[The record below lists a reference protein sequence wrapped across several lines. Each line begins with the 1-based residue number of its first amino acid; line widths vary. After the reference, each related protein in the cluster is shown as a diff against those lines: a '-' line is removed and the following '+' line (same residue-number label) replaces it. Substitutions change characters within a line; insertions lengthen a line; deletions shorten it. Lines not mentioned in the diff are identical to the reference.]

1 VFARRPDGDLQFRF
15 VPDCFN
21 AGLECGIL
29 LQTCLVFAM
38 PTQAKPGDCDDKN
51 QHKDGERSPKS
62 ALFAD
67 VAHVRFLPLFVFR
80 LHRYAVHFETVP
92 LGLVLENS
100 IREPHAAPGGRRG
113 TLTNTGQEDDMVRS
127 TQKQKLFNGR
137 DFSWMQFNRRVLEE
151 AEDGAN
157 PLLERVKFLAITGS
171 NLDEYVEIRQ
181 AGLMQRIEDGYREQ
195 GYDGLRPDESLATL
209 TAEIQR
215 FVADQYR
222 CWNDHLLP
230 TLRKQ
235 NVRLLEW
242 NDLNEEQRAF
252 AQSYFQREVDP
263 LLTPIA
269 IDPAHPF
276 PRVLNKALC
285 LALLLRRKRKTSGP
299 LVLGV
304 VTVPR
309 ALPRF
314 VRLPAAEGVFDYLLL
329 HELIAQ
335 NLGGMY
341 RGYEVVARA
350 GFRVTRNSNLYFE
363 EEEARSLLETIR
375 VELHNRRKGDA
386 VRLEI
391 EADADAEIIERLRV
405 NFELDEDQVFRC
417 DGPLNLSR
425 LMFLYGDVARPD
437 LKFPAFTPRPFQ
449 LARNAHDIYDEL
461 RHRDILLHHPYD
473 SYDTVVEFIENAAI
487 DPAVVTMKQTLY
499 RTSENSPMFQALT
512 DAAATKET
520 TLVVEL
526 MARFDEA
533 SNIRWARSMEDA
545 GVQVFHGVVGLKTH
559 CKLAMLVRRDEDG
572 VTRRYCHLGTGNYNP
587 VTARFYTDLSLLTCD
602 PQITERVHMV
612 FNYLTAHAEINDYS
626 PLLVAPLTMAESFL
640 GLIRR
645 EMDHAKAGRPA
656 HIVAKMN
663 ALLEPSVIEAL
674 YAASQAGVE
683 IDLII
688 RGLCI
693 LRPGVKGLSENIRV
707 RSIVGRFLE
716 HSRIFHFA
724 NGGNDEIY
732 LGSADWMPRNLFE
745 RCEVVFPVR
754 DAAALARIHDEILPA
769 YLADTTK
776 ARLQQADG
784 TYVRAS
790 KVLKDAPAFSSQDFL
805 MQLAEGKADLD
816 AIPKPGT
823 VAVLA
828 AKTARPKAHRPRAA
842 AKKAHAAD

>member
-1 VFARRPDGDLQFRF
+1 
-15 VPDCFN
+15 
-21 AGLECGIL
+21 
-29 LQTCLVFAM
+29 M
-38 PTQAKPGDCDDKN
+38 
-51 QHKDGERSPKS
+51 
-62 ALFAD
+62 
-67 VAHVRFLPLFVFR
+67 
-80 LHRYAVHFETVP
+80 
-92 LGLVLENS
+92 
-100 IREPHAAPGGRRG
+100 
-113 TLTNTGQEDDMVRS
+113 
-127 TQKQKLFNGR
+127 FNGR

-151 AEDGAN
+151 AEDPAN
-157 PLLERVKFLAITGS
+157 PVLERVKFLAITGS

-181 AGLMQRIEDGYREQ
+181 AGLMQRIEDGYREP
-195 GYDGLRPDESLATL
+195 GYDGLRPDESLAEL
-209 TAEIQR
+209 TVEIHG
-215 FVADQYR
+215 FVDTQYR
-222 CWNDHLLP
+222 CWNEHLLP
-230 TLRKQ
+230 ELRKQ
-235 NVRLLEW
+235 GVRLLEW
-242 NDLNEEQRAF
+242 EELNEEARAF

-269 IDPAHPF
+269 IDPSHPF

-285 LALLLRRKRKTSGP
+285 LALLLRRKRKSSGP
-299 LVLGV
+299 QVLGV

-314 VRLPAAEGVFDYLLL
+314 VRLPSPDGAYDYLLL
-329 HELIAQ
+329 QDLIAQ

-341 RGYEVVARA
+341 RGYEVLAHTA
-350 GFRVTRNSNLYFE
+350 FRVTRNSNLYFE

-391 EADADAEIIERLRV
+391 ESGADPEIVERLRI
-405 NFELDEDQVFRC
+405 NFELDDNQVFRG
-417 DGPLNLSR
+417 DGPVNLSR
-425 LMFLYGDVARPD
+425 LMFLYTDVRRPE
-437 LKFPAFTPRPFQ
+437 LKFPPFTPKPLHLSRKST
-449 LARNAHDIYDEL
+449 DIFDEL

-473 SYDTVVEFIENAAI
+473 SYDPVVDFIQQGAH

-499 RTSENSPMFQALT
+499 RTSEDSPVFQALI
-512 DAAATKET
+512 DAAATKEA

-612 FNYLTAHAEINDYS
+612 FNYLTAHAEIDDYR

-645 EMDHAKAGRPA
+645 EIDHANAGRPA

-674 YAASQAGVE
+674 YLASQAGVE

-693 LRPGVKGLSENIRV
+693 LRPGLPGLSERIRV

-724 NGGNDEIY
+724 NGGDDEIY

-754 DAAALARIHDEILPA
+754 DAAAKTRIHDEILPA
-769 YLADTTK
+769 YLADTVK
-776 ARLQQADG
+776 ARIQQPYG
-784 TYVRAS
+784 SYLRAS
-790 KVLKDAPAFSSQDFL
+790 KIDKDAPVFSSQDFL
-805 MQLAEGKADLD
+805 MQLAEGKTDPS
-816 AIPKPGT
+816 AIPKPSP
-823 VAVLA
+823 VHKPAA
-828 AKTARPKAHRPRAA
+828 ARKSQAKTADAVTVG
-842 AKKAHAAD
+842 D

>member
-1 VFARRPDGDLQFRF
+1 MART
-15 VPDCFN
+15 
-21 AGLECGIL
+21 A
-29 LQTCLVFAM
+29 
-38 PTQAKPGDCDDKN
+38 
-51 QHKDGERSPKS
+51 
-62 ALFAD
+62 
-67 VAHVRFLPLFVFR
+67 
-80 LHRYAVHFETVP
+80 
-92 LGLVLENS
+92 
-100 IREPHAAPGGRRG
+100 
-113 TLTNTGQEDDMVRS
+113 
-127 TQKQKLFNGR
+127 QKQKMFNGR

-151 AEDGAN
+151 AEDPGN
-157 PLLERVKFLAITGS
+157 PVLERVKFLAITGS

-181 AGLMQRIEDGYREQ
+181 AGLMQRIEDGYREP
-195 GYDGLRPDESLATL
+195 GYDGLRPDESLAQL
-209 TAEIQR
+209 TAEIHS
-215 FVADQYR
+215 FVDAQYR
-222 CWNDHLLP
+222 CWNEHLLSE
-230 TLRKQ
+230 LRKQ
-235 NVRLLEW
+235 GVRLLEW
-242 NDLNEEQRAF
+242 DELNEEARAF
-252 AQSYFQREVDP
+252 AQTYFQREVDP

-285 LALLLRRKRKTSGP
+285 LALLLRRKRKSSGP
-299 LVLGV
+299 QVLGV

-314 VRLPAAEGVFDYLLL
+314 VRLPSADGAYDYLLL
-329 HELIAQ
+329 HDLIAQ
-335 NLGGMY
+335 NLAGMY
-341 RGYEVVARA
+341 RGYEVLARTA
-350 GFRVTRNSNLYFE
+350 FRVTRNSNLYFE

-391 EADADAEIIERLRV
+391 ESGADPEIIERLRV
-405 NFELDEDQVFRC
+405 NFELDEDQVFRG
-417 DGPLNLSR
+417 DGPVNLSR
-425 LMFLYGDVARPD
+425 LMFLYGDVKRPD
-437 LKFPAFTPRPFQ
+437 LKFPPFTPRP
-449 LARNAHDIYDEL
+449 LHLSRNSTGIFDEL
-461 RHRDILLHHPYD
+461 RRRDILLHHPYD
-473 SYDTVVEFIENAAI
+473 SYDPVVEFIEQGAQ

-499 RTSENSPMFQALT
+499 RTSEDSPVFKAMIE
-512 DAAATKET
+512 AAATKEA

-587 VTARFYTDLSLLTCD
+587 VTARFYTDLSLLTSD

-612 FNYLTAHAEINDYS
+612 FNYLTAHAEIDDYR

-645 EMDHAKAGRPA
+645 EIDHARAGRPA

-663 ALLEPSVIEAL
+663 ALLEPSVIESL
-674 YAASQAGVE
+674 YQASQAGVE

-693 LRPGVKGLSENIRV
+693 LRPGVKGLSDNIRV

-724 NGGNDEIY
+724 NGGDDEIY

-754 DAAALARIHDEILPA
+754 DLAVKTRIHDEILPS
-769 YLADTTK
+769 YLADTVK
-776 ARLQQADG
+776 ARSQQPDG
-784 TYVRAS
+784 TYIRAS
-790 KVLKDAPAFSSQDFL
+790 KLLKDAPPFSSQEFL
-805 MQLAEGKADLD
+805 MQLAEGKVDLS
-816 AIPKPGT
+816 ALPKPSSRSSAESNSGPSP
-823 VAVLA
+823 AQKPG
-828 AKTARPKAHRPRAA
+828 KTAARKPQTKRAEAVTAA
-842 AKKAHAAD
+842 AV